1 MKVNEI
7 KGQLDFFTD
16 ALFQT
21 GYDMGWNSVLEEFE
35 QLSDHEWNNGQP
47 ARAEAL
53 RWAINKIRGEINEFT
68 QG

>member
-1 MKVNEI
+1 MRVNEI

-21 GYDMGWNSVLEEFE
+21 GYDMGWNSLLEEFE

>member
-1 MKVNEI
+1 MRVNEI

-21 GYDMGWNSVLEEFE
+21 GYDMGWNSLLEEFE

-68 QG
+68 QR